1 MIQENVKEKLL
12 KQESK
17 HTKFYNQNT
26 KELLP
31 LQTGEVIQVAPKQGD
46 KQQKWFKAQMED
58 QVDIRSYEVRA
69 AKPPRPHAIGQ
80 PAQEN
85 FVGQTKQTEPTI
97 VPPEQEPPPS
107 PNKLAAV
114 VTRNRQVSRV
124 PQYLQDF
131 VSVK

>member
-69 AKPPRPHAIGQ
+69 GEGKVLWRNCPHLHTSKEPFSQTASASSVVPSQVNKPNTPPAKLNHQGLMP
-80 PAQEN
+80 
-85 FVGQTKQTEPTI
+85 
-97 VPPEQEPPPS
+97 
-107 PNKLAAV
+107 
-114 VTRNRQVSRV
+114 
-124 PQYLQDF
+124 
-131 VSVK
+131 